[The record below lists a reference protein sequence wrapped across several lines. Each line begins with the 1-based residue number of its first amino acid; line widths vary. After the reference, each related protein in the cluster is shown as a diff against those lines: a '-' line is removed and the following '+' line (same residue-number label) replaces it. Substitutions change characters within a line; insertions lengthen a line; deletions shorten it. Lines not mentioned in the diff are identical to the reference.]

1 MRVLDIDECYE
12 NPRIC
17 INGQC
22 DNIPGSYA
30 CICQPGFT
38 ISNDRTFCID
48 LDECANTGLSFELI
62 LRFPLFISTL
72 L

>member
-1 MRVLDIDECYE
+1 MQSDIDECYE

-22 DNIPGSYA
+22 DNVPGSYT
-30 CICQPGFT
+30 CMCQPGFV

-48 LDECANTGLSFELI
+48 MDECANTGI
-62 LRFPLFISTL
+62 VKNTNHPHQNTL
-72 L
+72 P